1 MIEKET
7 FRFLLDLQKNNNRP
21 WFEKNKP
28 RYERAKENYLS
39 FINDLLTEVRKIETI
54 HEKELKK
61 YPTRIYRD
69 LRFSKDKR
77 PYKSSIS
84 SIIERA
90 PESKK
95 CGYYIHLQP
104 GNSFIGGGIWQPSGD
119 LLARARQEIDYN
131 SEEFN
136 SIIQKKSFKK
146 IFGQVTGES
155 LKRAPKGYNEDNEN
169 IELLKLKEYL
179 IVHRFEDDMVCSKA
193 FVRNVIECYKT
204 GLRFLNFF
212 DVVKAEK

>member
-7 FRFLLDLQKNNNRP
+7 FRFLLALQKNNNRP
-21 WFEKNKP
+21 WFEKNKS

-39 FINDLLTEVRKIETI
+39 FINELLTEIRKIETI

-61 YPTRIYRD
+61 YPSRIYRD
-69 LRFSKDKR
+69 LRFTKDKR
-77 PYKSSIS
+77 PYKNSIS
-84 SIIERA
+84 SVIERA
-90 PESKK
+90 AENKK
-95 CGYYIHLQP
+95 CGYYFHIQP
-104 GNSFIGGGIWQPSGD
+104 GNSFIGGGIWQPPGD

-131 SEEFN
+131 SGEFN
-136 SIIQKKSFKK
+136 SIIQKKDFKK

-155 LKRAPKGYNEDNEN
+155 LKRAPKGYSEDNEN
-169 IELLKLKEYL
+169 IEMLKQKEYL
-179 IVHRFEDDMVCSKA
+179 IIHRFEDDVVCSKT

-204 GLRFLNFF
+204 GLPFLNFF